1 MSIIL
6 KGIDLPEKENRM
18 YMMELYA
25 NGHCSVAKIEDG
37 ECYELTIPSETEAI
51 QIPKNHGRLIDADKL
66 RAILRRW
73 TEDEWNQKASP
84 VSWAYAYEDLIDLID
99 DAPTILEAEE

>member
-6 KGIDLPEKENRM
+6 KGIDLPKKGEWLEVIIKPTKE
-18 YMMELYA
+18 
-25 NGHCSVAKIEDG
+25 VIID
-37 ECYELTIPSETEAI
+37 TIRYRDNALLKTEYDSAI
-51 QIPKNHGRLIDADKL
+51 QIPKGHRRLIDGDKL
-66 RAILRRW
+66 RATLRRW

-99 DAPTILEAEE
+99 DAPTILEAEET